1 MFSSL
6 FCVEEYCSMN
16 KQTVIT
22 FIPIDLI
29 YFRLLL
35 ALDQQTALVKRDNE
49 LRVPSVPQKE
59 NEREPQAL

>member
-1 MFSSL
+1 
-6 FCVEEYCSMN
+6 MN

-59 NEREPQAL
+59 NERAPYVL

>member
-1 MFSSL
+1 
-6 FCVEEYCSMN
+6 MN